1 MRFTFILI
9 VVSLTA
15 CGGSGGATITP
26 IYDVQGSGASSPL
39 DGQTVSVEG
48 VVIGDFQDGD
58 ADDTGNVGGFYLQQS
73 GDGDVSTSDGVFVFD
88 GHTPDVDVAVGDR
101 VRVSGEVQEHFGET
115 QISADSVAI
124 VGSGS
129 LAATQIE
136 LPAPNVFSN
145 SDGRLVADLE
155 RYEGMLIRF
164 AQTLTVSELWQMERF
179 GEVTLAQGGRLYQF
193 TNQNSP
199 DSDEYSDY
207 RTSIAARQL
216 VLDDGILTA
225 NASPIRYLAA
235 GDAPDYSIRIGD
247 QITDLTGVLR
257 FSRGSGPNG
266 TETYRLLPTID
277 PLFDRVN
284 PRPGAPTVA
293 GALRV
298 ASFNVLNF
306 FSGIDSGVADCGPA
320 GTANCRGADSETEL
334 ARQLQKIVSALRMLN
349 ADVIGLIEL
358 ENTASD
364 SLQTLV
370 VALNDAVGADS
381 YDFIATGAIGTDAI
395 KTGFIYKTAT
405 VRPEG
410 AFAVLDSDVDAR
422 YDDTKNR
429 PALAQTFA
437 QTSNGAELT
446 VIVNHFK
453 SKGSDCDAVGD
464 PNLGDGQGNCNV
476 TRTSAATALA
486 EWLATDPTNSADP
499 DFLIIGDLNAYMFED
514 PVAAIRNA
522 GFSNAADAMAGPE
535 AYSFNFDAMSGA
547 LDHALT
553 SPSLT
558 PQVAGF
564 LEWHINADEP
574 PVLDYN
580 LENGRDPA
588 LFDGATPYR
597 ASDHDPLVI
606 GLDLK
611 P

>member
-1 MRFTFILI
+1 MRIFDILI
-9 VVSLTA
+9 AATLAACTA
-15 CGGSGGATITP
+15 TP
-26 IYDVQGSGASSPL
+26 IYDVQGAGPSSPL
-39 DGQTVSVEG
+39 VGQQVSIEGTVV
-48 VVIGDFQDGD
+48 GDFQDSD
-58 ADDTGNVGGFYLQQS
+58 SDDNRNVGGFYVQ
-73 GDGDVSTSDGVFVFD
+73 GDPDDDVSTSDGVFVFD
-88 GHTPDVDVAVGDR
+88 GHNPGVDVAVGDI
-101 VRVSGEVQEHFGET
+101 VRVTGTVQEHFGET
-115 QISADSVAI
+115 QVAANT
-124 VGSGS
+124 VAVLGTSTVE
-129 LAATQIE
+129 ATPIN
-136 LPAPNVFSN
+136 LPAAHVFSN

-193 TNQNSP
+193 TNRYAP
-199 DSDEYSDY
+199 DVTGYAAY
-207 RTSIAARQL
+207 RESIAARQL

-225 NASPIRYLAA
+225 NASPVRYLTA
-235 GDAPDYSIRIGD
+235 GTTPDYSIRIGD

-306 FSGIDSGVADCGPA
+306 FSGIDSGVADCGPTGA
-320 GTANCRGADSETEL
+320 ANCRGADSETEL

-410 AFAVLDSDVDAR
+410 AFAVLDSSVDAR
-422 YDDTKNR
+422 FDDTKSR
-429 PALAQTFA
+429 PTLAQTFA
-437 QTSNGAELT
+437 QTSNGAKLT
-446 VIVNHFK
+446 VVVNHFK
-453 SKGSDCDAVGD
+453 SKGSDCEDIGDA
-464 PNLGDGQGNCNV
+464 NLGDGQGNCNA
-476 TRTSAATALA
+476 TRSTAATVLA
-486 EWLATDPTNSADP
+486 EWLGTDPTSSADP
-499 DFLIIGDLNAYMFED
+499 DFLVIGDLNAYLRED
-514 PVAAIRNA
+514 PVEALRDT
-522 GFSNAADAMAGPE
+522 GFNNIADETTGLETYSYTFDAMAG
-535 AYSFNFDAMSGA
+535 AI
-547 LDHALT
+547 DHALT
-553 SPSLT
+553 SASLT
-558 PQVAGF
+558 PQVSGF